1 MSRKPAARYKDNVI
15 CYQLGF
21 FTLYYPFWEINHIF
35 ILLLLCQNTAQEL
48 YCFQDW
54 KSKQPKKCIDLD
66 NQTANLFVYLSSSSH
81 ARSLREN
88 WTVPGEQASEEKEN
102 DHKEMYPQ
110 PLLQWVLH
118 LWSSLWADSGTNL
131 RATPTKKKKPL
142 LVRPAHPPAR
152 SLVHSLACLPAITFL
167 RSVFWLWWI
176 LIISFSL
183 GLVNKRFSFVYVCV
197 CVGVVMVDSF
207 WVLSSTFLEVCLCV
221 CVMTVQ
227 SNLSIMRSNSGGG
240 REGVELNFPER
251 RRSWKRVI
259 TTPAWPTRGLVVC
272 LKTQESSCWLE
283 TLTLPCWVNL

>member
-15 CYQLGF
+15 CYQLVF

-35 ILLLLCQNTAQEL
+35 ILLLLCQNSAQEL

-131 RATPTKKKKPL
+131 RATPTKKKALARSPC
-142 LVRPAHPPAR
+142 PPAR
-152 SLVHSLACLPAITFL
+152 PFARSFARLSACHHVFALCFLALMDFDHLVFSWSGEQT
-167 RSVFWLWWI
+167 VF
-176 LIISFSL
+176 
-183 GLVNKRFSFVYVCV
+183 VCV
-197 CVGVVMVDSF
+197 CV
-207 WVLSSTFLEVCLCV
+207 CV
-221 CVMTVQ
+221 CRCCHGWQFLSAFFHVFGGLLVCVCDDRTVQ
-227 SNLSIMRSNSGGG
+227 PQHNA
-240 REGVELNFPER
+240 F
-251 RRSWKRVI
+251 K
-259 TTPAWPTRGLVVC
+259 
-272 LKTQESSCWLE
+272 
-283 TLTLPCWVNL
+283 